1 MLVPI
6 KLKCSRYQYLGH
18 NSGYTLN
25 ALNMLRQILSGNDV
39 ILVLEDLAY
48 TCRGIGKFHLQ
59 CCIYMLFMTLAS
71 HTVCFIIFLTIA
83 LPNFVQVMLSVL
95 FLITFYQ
102 IHETTGQFLKSL

>member
-48 TCRGIGKFHLQ
+48 TCRGIGDAL
-59 CCIYMLFMTLAS
+59 
-71 HTVCFIIFLTIA
+71 CFISDHI
-83 LPNFVQVMLSVL
+83 LSNP
-95 FLITFYQ
+95 
-102 IHETTGQFLKSL
+102 